1 MQKARLNSALSIR
14 HSEFRARSSAPS
26 EAAVWNMHEF
36 SVAGAHVVVVG
47 AARSGVAAAGLVAR
61 RGARVT
67 LTERRPSIDEAERL
81 RAAGIRLELGGH
93 DPATLARADLIVLS
107 PGVSPRLSVIEN
119 ARQAGV
125 PVISE
130 IELASRWLRGRIV
143 AVTGTKGK
151 STTTML
157 IGRMLDAAGRTALV
171 GGNVGTALSSQVE
184 ASTPQALH
192 VIEVSSFQL
201 ELTVTFHPWIAV
213 LLNVSADH
221 LDRHAS
227 LEEYTQ
233 AKARIFANQTE
244 ADAMVINADDPHV
257 LEMASRGR
265 ARRLP
270 FALDTALAEGIVVD
284 AGAIGYRSSTG
295 IRPLVPLSAIKLVGR
310 HLRADVMAATG
321 AASLASV
328 PAEAMTRAVESFR
341 GLEHTLEPVGEV
353 AGVRFVND
361 SKATNIDAAR
371 RAIECFSHGLVP
383 ILGGHFKG
391 GSFRDLAAALT
402 GRADALVAIGEARP
416 LIREALAGAMR
427 IEEADSMREAVQAA
441 FRLAKP
447 GGTVL
452 LAPACASLDMFT
464 DYAERGRVFKQEVER
479 LAAELRTER
488 EG

>member
-1 MQKARLNSALSIR
+1 
-14 HSEFRARSSAPS
+14 
-26 EAAVWNMHEF
+26 MHNNPQV
-36 SVAGAHVVVVG
+36 SVAGAHVVIVG
-47 AARSGVAAAGLVAR
+47 AARSGVAAAELVAR
-61 RGARVT
+61 RGASVT
-67 LTERRPSIDEAERL
+67 LTERRPRIDEAERV
-81 RAAGIRLELGGH
+81 RALGIRLALGGH
-93 DPATLARADLIVLS
+93 DREAFDRADLIVLS
-107 PGVSPRLSVIEN
+107 PGVSPRLPVIEN

-151 STTTML
+151 STTTVL
-157 IGRMLDAAGRTALV
+157 IGRMLDAAGRAALV

-184 ASTPQALH
+184 QSTPEVIH
-192 VIEVSSFQL
+192 VVEVSSFQL

-213 LLNVSADH
+213 LLNFSADH

-227 LEEYTQ
+227 LEEYAD
-233 AKARIFANQTE
+233 AKTRIFANQTE
-244 ADAMVINADDPHV
+244 ADAMVINADDPYV
-257 LEMASRGR
+257 LEMAKHGR
-265 ARRLP
+265 ARVLP

-284 AGAIGYRSSTG
+284 GGAIAHRSSHG
-295 IRPLVPLSAIKLVGR
+295 IQPLIPLSAIKLLGR
-310 HLRADVMAATG
+310 HLLADVMAATG
-321 AASLASV
+321 AAALASV
-328 PAEAMTRAVESFR
+328 PAEAMTRAVASFP
-341 GLEHTLEPVGEV
+341 GLEHTLEPAGEV

-361 SKATNIDAAR
+361 SKATNIEAAR
-371 RAIECFSHGLVP
+371 RAIECFPHGLVL

-391 GSFRDLAAALT
+391 GSFQDLSAVLA

-416 LIREALAGAMR
+416 LIREALVSAVR
-427 IEEADSMREAVQAA
+427 IEDAESMREAVRAA

-479 LAAELRTER
+479 LAEELRTRR